1 MVIKGG
7 SVYILTNKNKSTLY
21 VGVTSN
27 LIKRIQE
34 HKNKVYPN
42 SFSARYNVRY
52 LIYYEWHS
60 SIKEAIL
67 REKEIKKWRRE
78 KKEILINK
86 INPKWEDLWEKEV
99 QYW

>member
-1 MVIKGG
+1 MIIKGG

-27 LIKRIQE
+27 LIRRIQE
-34 HKNKVYPN
+34 HKNKIYPN
-42 SFSARYNVRY
+42 SFSARYNVSY
-52 LIYYEWHS
+52 LIYYEWHP
-60 SIKEAIL
+60 SINEAIM

-78 KKEILINK
+78 KKEILVNK